1 MTNLRPPDGRVFVN
15 IDKIHGKQVDAT
27 IVSIGND
34 VDFEIGQKV
43 CVLGKLEK
51 VEIQDAETYS
61 VAARN
66 IAFIYE

>member
-1 MTNLRPPDGRVFVN
+1 MTKLRPPDGRVFVK
-15 IDKIHGKQVDAT
+15 IDNIHGKQVDAT
-27 IVSIGND
+27 ILSVGNN
-34 VDFEIGQKV
+34 VNLEVGQKV

-61 VAARN
+61 VQEKN